1 MVVKQKIMLYKS
13 WCSHIKI
20 VIIKTFLTGRGLKII
35 DASQQESKDLD
46 AKQNLFWLMK
56 AKSKCFR
63 HTVNNKIREE
73 EIISYIRDQRQAN
86 VSPNTGF

>member
-1 MVVKQKIMLYKS
+1 MS
-13 WCSHIKI
+13 IKI
-20 VIIKTFLTGRGLKII
+20 FSTGSGLKII

-56 AKSKCFR
+56 ARSKCFR
-63 HTVNNKIREE
+63 HIVNNKIQEG
-73 EIISYIRDQRQAN
+73 EINSYSRGQRQAN